1 MITNNYRSKVE
12 LLIRIIPAITE
23 EEDLAIHGGTAI
35 NLFVKDLP
43 RYSIDIDLTY
53 VRILGRTESI
63 DNINACLRR
72 ISEKLKQSIKGIQI
86 AHRPDIC
93 KLLCSFRGSQVK
105 IEVNQTKR
113 GVISGTPQVTPLC
126 TKAQDEFGMY
136 CEANVVPIPLL
147 YGGKIAAALSR
158 QHPRDLFDVKYMDY
172 ALSDV
177 KEGILY
183 SLLGS
188 DRPISESISPNL
200 IDQTKVMETQFMGMT
215 DTPFTYQDYE
225 VSRSELIQGI
235 QDLFSESEKDFLIS
249 FESGT
254 PQWSLIPYPSFEQY
268 PSVEWKLLNINKL
281 KEKDSASFAKQI
293 AKLKEALG
301 R

>member
-23 EEDLAIHGGTAI
+23 EADLAIHGGTAI
-35 NLFVKDLP
+35 NLFVTDLP

-53 VRILGRTESI
+53 IPILDRSESI
-63 DNINACLRR
+63 VNINACLRR
-72 ISEKLKQSIKGIQI
+72 VSDRLRQSIKGIQI

-113 GVISGTPQVTPLC
+113 GIIAGTPQLTPLC
-126 TKAQDEFGMY
+126 AKAQEEFMMY
-136 CEANVVPIPLL
+136 CEANVVPISLL

-172 ALSDV
+172 SLSDV

-188 DRPISESISPNL
+188 DRPISESIAPHL

-215 DTPFTYQDYE
+215 DTPFSYQDYE
-225 VSRSELIQGI
+225 ITRLELIHGI
-235 QDLFSESEKDFLIS
+235 QELFSESEKDFLIS

-254 PQWSLIPYPSFEQY
+254 PHWDLISSPSFETY

-281 KEKDSASFAKQI
+281 KENDPEGFTKQI
-293 AKLKEALG
+293 AKLKESLG

>member
-1 MITNNYRSKVE
+1 MITNSYRSRVE
-12 LLIRIIPAITE
+12 LLIRIIPAITA

-53 VRILGRTESI
+53 IPILRRAESI
-63 DNINACLRR
+63 DNINACLKR
-72 ISEKLKQSIKGIQI
+72 ISDRLRQSIKGIQI

-93 KLLCSFRGSQVK
+93 KLLCSFGESKVK

-113 GVISGTPQVTPLC
+113 GIVAGTPQVTPLC
-126 TKAQDEFGMY
+126 AKAQDEFRMY
-136 CEANVVPIPLL
+136 CEAKVVPISLL

-158 QHPRDLFDVKYMDY
+158 QHPRDLFDVKHMDY
-172 ALSDV
+172 SLSDV

-225 VSRSELIQGI
+225 ATRSELIKGI
-235 QDLFSESEKDFLIS
+235 QDLFSESEKEFLIS
-249 FESGT
+249 FESGE
-254 PQWSLIPYPSFEQY
+254 PQWSLIRYKSFEKY
-268 PSVEWKLLNINKL
+268 PSVEWKLLNIHKP
-281 KEKDSASFAKQI
+281 KENDPESFAKQI
-293 AKLKEALG
+293 TKLKESLG

>member
-1 MITNNYRSKVE
+1 MNTNNYRSKVE
-12 LLIRIIPAITE
+12 LLIRIIPAVTE
-23 EEDLAIHGGTAI
+23 ERDLAIHGGTAI

-53 VRILGRTESI
+53 IPILDRKTSLG
-63 DNINACLRR
+63 NINACLRR
-72 ISEKLKQSIKGIQI
+72 ISEKLRQSIKGIQI
-86 AHRPDIC
+86 TYRPEIC
-93 KLLCSFRGSQVK
+93 KLLCSFRGCQVK

-113 GVISGTPQVTPLC
+113 GLVSGSPKLTPLC
-126 TKAQDEFGMY
+126 DKAQDEFMMY

-172 ALSDV
+172 SLSDV

-188 DRPISESISPNL
+188 DRPISESIAPNL

-215 DTPFTYQDYE
+215 EIPFTYQDYE
-225 VSRSELIQGI
+225 ATRINLIQGL
-235 QDLFSESEKDFLIS
+235 QNLFSETEKDFLIS
-249 FESGT
+249 FESGE
-254 PQWSLIPYPSFEQY
+254 PQWSLLSYQSFETY
-268 PSVEWKLLNINKL
+268 PSVEWKLLNIEKLKQSDPEGLAKQIKKL
-281 KEKDSASFAKQI
+281 KEV
-293 AKLKEALG
+293 LG